1 MKKGKFI
8 VIDGTDG
15 SGKATQV
22 GILEERLK
30 KEGYD
35 VAVIDFPRYGHP
47 AAYFVE
53 KYLNGEYGGVEE
65 VGPKMGST
73 FYALDR
79 FDAKPETKKFLE
91 QGKIVL
97 ANRYVSASMGHQGS
111 KISDLNKRKDF
122 LDWLY
127 ELEYDIL
134 QIPKPEA
141 NIILHV
147 TADISQKL
155 VDKKGHRDYV
165 GGEKRDLHE
174 GNLEHLK
181 AAEATYLQIA
191 KDYPD
196 FDLIECVKDGEI
208 MTREDIHE
216 LIWAKV
222 KELL

>member
-1 MKKGKFI
+1 
-8 VIDGTDG
+8 
-15 SGKATQV
+15 
-22 GILEERLK
+22 
-30 KEGYD
+30 
-35 VAVIDFPRYGHP
+35 
-47 AAYFVE
+47 
-53 KYLNGEYGGVEE
+53 
-65 VGPKMGST
+65 
-73 FYALDR
+73 
-79 FDAKPETKKFLE
+79 
-91 QGKIVL
+91 
-97 ANRYVSASMGHQGS
+97 MGHQGS